1 MTPDEL
7 DAWAIRHH
15 VSAEAMDELRR
26 GFRPLAPALEGIPT
40 AEAHAQSLVRIE
52 AAQLGIH
59 LWRNNN
65 GALKDERGV
74 PVRFGLAND
83 SAAINRVFKSSDLI
97 GIRPLMV
104 TPAMVGKV
112 VGQFVAR
119 EMKHPGWTYAD
130 TPRERAQAAFLH
142 AVQAKGGDAAFA
154 TGPGSL

>member
-1 MTPDEL
+1 MTPEEL

-26 GFRPLAPALEGIPT
+26 GFRPLAPVVEGVPG

-52 AAQLGIH
+52 AAQRGIY

-83 SAAINRVFKSSDLI
+83 NPAINAVFKSSDLI
-97 GIRPLMV
+97 GIRPV
-104 TPAMVGKV
+104 AITPAMVGLV
-112 VGQFVAR
+112 IGQFVAR
-119 EMKHPGWTYAD
+119 EIKRLGWTYAG
-130 TPRERAQAAFLH
+130 TPRERAQAAFIH
-142 AVQAKGGDAAFA
+142 AVQAKGGDASFA